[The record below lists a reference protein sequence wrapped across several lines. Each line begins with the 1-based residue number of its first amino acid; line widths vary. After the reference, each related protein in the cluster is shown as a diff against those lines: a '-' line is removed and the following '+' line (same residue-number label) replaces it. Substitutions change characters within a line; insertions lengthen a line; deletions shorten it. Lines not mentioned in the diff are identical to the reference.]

1 MERLGKT
8 TLARHLYEHEVDE
21 GPFNGQKIWICLS
34 ENFDVVRLLKE
45 MVESVTKTPCE
56 LKNTGAIMGKL
67 EENLKGKKLFL
78 VLDDV
83 WNNDK
88 HLWDS
93 FKSQLQKIGVLA
105 RSVILVTTR
114 SNDVAKKASASCLH
128 KLRGLWKE
136 DGWAL
141 LKQQVSFDSS
151 FNDVGRRILDKCKGA
166 PLAIKAIGG
175 ILQLM
180 ESHSDWCRI
189 EKSEVWE
196 IQHHEDAN
204 YIMPS
209 LLLSYNHFKHV
220 SLKRCFALCAIF
232 PKDKIM
238 SKSEL
243 IYLWLAQGLIYDE
256 PSNYSTTITAETIGE
271 NYIDI
276 LVNHSFLLECY
287 ETKYM
292 MHDLVHDLASYVSK
306 KDLVVCKGGEKLED
320 VDSHIQHLAF
330 DLSINE
336 TTPEILI
343 EKKLSKLRTIIFWRG
358 VPRWN
363 SLICAPYIRTL
374 IMDNIGLS
382 EVPAFIGQ
390 LLHLRYLDLSN
401 NPIHALPESICKLY
415 QLQTL
420 RLFRCLVQ
428 ELPSE
433 LHRLE
438 NLRHIE
444 TSRWLVASKG
454 MGQLT
459 SLQTLPYLKLCDRE
473 GWTIDELGPLYQVK
487 GEINIEGLEY
497 VKNKEEAREARL
509 IRKDKILKLSFH
521 WSFSGEEEVNYGGQ
535 INSSIIERC
544 NHDKDVLES
553 LEPHPNIQ
561 SLRIMGYMGVRFP
574 RWMREMGG
582 HPTTK
587 LNSLT
592 NVELYTCDR
601 CLQLPSLGMLP
612 NLKVLCLSELNAVEC
627 IGEEFYYSNNNS
639 CAEVGVNKKVLF
651 PNLRELSIMDFESL
665 TTWEPPSSSAT
676 VLPSLE
682 TLVIVTCP
690 KLRKIPTSLEN
701 CTSLQNLEIEDCPSM
716 EGEGSVPNLGKLHGL
731 INLRLHDTGEL
742 LSLLP
747 LWIPHLRSLIELSIA
762 GLREEW
768 DITLMSSLAPFRS
781 LSLVGCRNFKP
792 LPAQQVFPALHMSS
806 TLQSLVIF
814 GFDEMEALPEWIG
827 KLLSLQTL
835 HLSNCNKLK
844 YLFSTQ
850 AMLQLAQLQCL
861 YIQACPLLTERCE
874 KDSNG
879 PESEWHKI
887 SHLSNIRIDW
897 VTIQDLR

>member
-1 MERLGKT
+1 
-8 TLARHLYEHEVDE
+8 
-21 GPFNGQKIWICLS
+21 
-34 ENFDVVRLLKE
+34 

-105 RSVILVTTR
+105 GSVILVTTR

-128 KLRGLWKE
+128 ELRGLWKE

-151 FNDVGRRILDKCKGA
+151 FNDVGRRILDKCKGV

-180 ESHSDWCRI
+180 ESHSDW
-189 EKSEVWE
+189 
-196 IQHHEDAN
+196 
-204 YIMPS
+204 
-209 LLLSYNHFKHV
+209 
-220 SLKRCFALCAIF
+220 
-232 PKDKIM
+232 
-238 SKSEL
+238 
-243 IYLWLAQGLIYDE
+243 
-256 PSNYSTTITAETIGE
+256 
-271 NYIDI
+271 
-276 LVNHSFLLECY
+276 
-287 ETKYM
+287 
-292 MHDLVHDLASYVSK
+292 
-306 KDLVVCKGGEKLED
+306 
-320 VDSHIQHLAF
+320 
-330 DLSINE
+330 
-336 TTPEILI
+336 
-343 EKKLSKLRTIIFWRG
+343 
-358 VPRWN
+358 
-363 SLICAPYIRTL
+363 
-374 IMDNIGLS
+374 
-382 EVPAFIGQ
+382 
-390 LLHLRYLDLSN
+390 
-401 NPIHALPESICKLY
+401 
-415 QLQTL
+415 
-420 RLFRCLVQ
+420 
-428 ELPSE
+428 
-433 LHRLE
+433 LE

-509 IRKDKILKLSFH
+509 KRKDKILKLSFH

-582 HPTTK
+582 HPTTQ

-682 TLVIVTCP
+682 TLLIVTCP

-701 CTSLQNLEIEDCPSM
+701 CTSLQNLEIEDCPSI